1 MRQLQSILEH
11 HQNEGLPK
19 ADIQV
24 IKRGKA
30 LEYFSRHYGQV
41 YVEEGRE
48 FTVKEALVGIN
59 QILDDQDE
67 GESGSTPVNCEPI
80 TRQFLRI
87 FAETMEVPRDQMQKF
102 LRGTGIG
109 PSDFVSR
116 DWCEEKKKVFH
127 WLSPL
132 SFAKANADKAKSL
145 NKDMDQAMLLV
156 GACFADSGIQVKK
169 LLNDDFKPHPA
180 LGDLLGWLVSKGGN
194 LELRNAA
201 ITARQ
206 LYNNWAAQHPTVIQK
221 QMTLFDLEG

>member
-1 MRQLQSILEH
+1 MS
-11 HQNEGLPK
+11 
-19 ADIQV
+19 
-24 IKRGKA
+24 
-30 LEYFSRHYGQV
+30 GQWGPL
-41 YVEEGRE
+41 YW
-48 FTVKEALVGIN
+48 VGIN

-87 FAETMEVPRDQMQKF
+87 FSGKLEVPRDQMQKF

-116 DWCEEKKKVFH
+116 GWCEEKKKVFH

-132 SFAKANADKAKSL
+132 SFAKANFDKAKSL

-156 GACFADSGIQVKK
+156 GACYADSGIQVKK
-169 LLNDDFKPHPA
+169 LLNEDFKPHPA

-194 LELRNAA
+194 LDLRNAA
-201 ITARQ
+201 TTARQ
-206 LYNNWAAQHPTVIQK
+206 LYNTWAAQHKDVVQK
-221 QMTLFDLEG
+221 QLSLFDME

>member
-1 MRQLQSILEH
+1 M
-11 HQNEGLPK
+11 
-19 ADIQV
+19 

-67 GESGSTPVNCEPI
+67 TESGTTPVICEPI

-87 FAETMEVPRDQMQKF
+87 FAGTTEVPRDQMQKF

-116 DWCEEKKKVFH
+116 GWCEEKKKVFH
-127 WLSPL
+127 WVSPL
-132 SFAKANADKAKSL
+132 SFAKAHADKPKALS
-145 NKDMDQAMLLV
+145 KDFEQAMLLV
-156 GACFADSGIQVKK
+156 GACYASSGIQVKK
-169 LLNDDFKPHPA
+169 ILDEDFKPHPA
-180 LGDLLGWLVSKGGN
+180 LLDLLSWLILKSGN
-194 LELRNAA
+194 IEISTAA
-201 ITARQ
+201 TTARQ
-206 LYNNWAAQHPTVIQK
+206 LFNQWAAKHQAVTQK
-221 QMTLFDLEG
+221 QLSLFDLE